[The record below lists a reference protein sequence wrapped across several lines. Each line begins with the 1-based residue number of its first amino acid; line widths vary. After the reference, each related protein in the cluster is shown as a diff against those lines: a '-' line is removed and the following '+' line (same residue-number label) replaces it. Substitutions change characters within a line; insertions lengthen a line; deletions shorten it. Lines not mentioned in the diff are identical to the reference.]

1 MARSPKKPAGSTS
14 GSAKPARRKKST
26 TKAKSTTSRR
36 KKTAAGASTKSASAT
51 KKARKAK
58 SPRARPRGPVTTKVR
73 TPRNWRRLFVREL
86 LFISFA
92 AGCGLMVTGSFLWS
106 RAQRDVSHYLAH
118 PPQTHPGMVY
128 SAPIQ
133 ARAGQQATLAH
144 VGEDLLAAGYER
156 VTTLNGPDQFE
167 VKDDTTITVW
177 NPDGLDGVVPGKHS
191 LHFTGDAISRVSPR
205 KRATFRPV
213 VLAAVGDTD
222 GRRTDVEM
230 SKLSKWMEPALL
242 SMEDSRFREHQGV
255 DIRGIARALVHNLM
269 GSGGV
274 HGGSTLT
281 QQLAKNL
288 FLNSE
293 RTLQRKIR
301 EAFFAASLEAN
312 LSKDELLELYLSE
325 VYLGQAGGVPI
336 HGVEQAARAW
346 FGISAE
352 RLNLSQSATIA
363 GIISAPNRYSPT
375 RHPERATERR
385 DMVLKRMVD
394 EQHISAEEAQAVVT
408 TPLKVAGVLPG
419 ATRRAPWAVDVA
431 VDQAE
436 SKLGPG
442 GLFSSGH
449 RVFTSLQPLLQRS
462 AEQAVAQGLAELD
475 LAYPKAAG
483 AEAALVAVRVN
494 DGAIVAIVGGRD
506 YASSAFNRA
515 THGWR
520 QAGSTVKPLTLVTA
534 FENDNSLSPIS
545 RLVDEPISRQFNDK
559 NWQPQNYDGEFVGDI
574 TVRQAIEASR
584 NIPAILLAE
593 QVGSE
598 NLYDFYRQA
607 GLSKA
612 TQLPSASLGSFR
624 TNAVEMAGAY
634 TLFAGGGTIYRPQI
648 LTRIE
653 DRREDLLADFP
664 AKRHALA
671 SNRATA
677 LATHVLEGVMTN
689 GTGARS
695 AIYGVNKPA
704 AGKTGTTDDYR
715 DAWFV
720 GSTPE
725 LAIAVWVGKD
735 RGTLGLSGSRAA
747 LPIWS
752 RFAVASGTL
761 GAAFPRP
768 EGLETASVCQESGM
782 LAREACEHT
791 YEELFREGNGPSSH
805 AKCDHHQGPLAEI
818 TRVFSNLFGRSK
830 KKGAEA
836 DQGEVA
842 N

>member
-1 MARSPKKPAGSTS
+1 
-14 GSAKPARRKKST
+14 
-26 TKAKSTTSRR
+26 
-36 KKTAAGASTKSASAT
+36 
-51 KKARKAK
+51 
-58 SPRARPRGPVTTKVR
+58 
-73 TPRNWRRLFVREL
+73 
-86 LFISFA
+86 
-92 AGCGLMVTGSFLWS
+92 MVTGAFLWS

-128 SAPIQ
+128 SAPIEV
-133 ARAGQQATLAH
+133 RVGQQATLAH
-144 VGEDLLAAGYER
+144 VAEDLLAAGYER
-156 VTTLNGPDQFE
+156 VTMLSGPDQFQVSE
-167 VKDDTTITVW
+167 HSKITVW
-177 NPDGLDGVVPGKHS
+177 NPEGLPGVDAGEHR
-191 LHFTGDAISRVSPR
+191 LRFTGDTISGVSP
-205 KRATFRPV
+205 KNRATFRPS
-213 VLAAVGDTD
+213 VLAAVGDTQ
-222 GRRTDVEM
+222 GRRTDVEI

-255 DIRGIARALVHNLM
+255 DIRGVARALAHNLM
-269 GSGGV
+269 GSGSL

-312 LSKDELLELYLSE
+312 LSKDDLLEIYLSE

-336 HGVEQAARAW
+336 HGVEQASRAW
-346 FGISAE
+346 FGVSAE
-352 RLNLSQSATIA
+352 RLSLSQSATIA

-375 RHPERATERR
+375 RHPARATERR
-385 DMVLKRMVD
+385 DMVLTRMVD
-394 EQHISAEEAQAVVT
+394 ERYISTDEAQAVMG
-408 TPLKVAGVLPG
+408 TPIKVAGVLPG
-419 ATRRAPWAVDVA
+419 ASRRAPWAVDTA

-436 SKLGPG
+436 AELGPG

-483 AEAALVAVRVN
+483 AQAALVAVRIS
-494 DGAIVAIVGGRD
+494 DGAIVAIVGGRN
-506 YASSAFNRA
+506 YANSAFNRA
-515 THGWR
+515 THAWR
-520 QAGSTVKPLTLVTA
+520 QAGSTVKPLTLVAA
-534 FENDNSLSPIS
+534 FENDQSLSPIS
-545 RLVDEPISRQFNDK
+545 RLVDEPISRSISDDI
-559 NWQPQNYDGEFVGDI
+559 WQPQNYDGKFVGEI
-574 TVRQAIEASR
+574 TVRKAIEASR

-593 QVGSE
+593 QVGKE
-598 NLYDFYRQA
+598 DLHDFYRQA

-612 TQLPSASLGSFR
+612 TPLPSAALGSFR
-624 TNAVEMAGAY
+624 TNVVEMAGAY
-634 TLFAGGGTIYRPQI
+634 TIFAGGGTIARPQL

-653 DRREDLLADFP
+653 DRNQDLLADFP
-664 AKRHALA
+664 AKKHAIA
-671 SNRATA
+671 STRATA
-677 LATHVLEGVMTN
+677 MATHVLQGVMTN

-695 AIYGVNKPA
+695 KVYGVTKAA

-747 LPIWS
+747 LPVWS
-752 RFAVASGTL
+752 RFAVSSGTL
-761 GAAFPRP
+761 GPDFLRP
-768 EGLETASVCQESGM
+768 EGLETALVCQESGM
-782 LAREACEHT
+782 LAREGCEQT
-791 YEELFREGNGPSSH
+791 YEELFRENSVSFDH
-805 AKCDHHQGPLAEI
+805 KKCDRHEPPLTEL

-830 KKGAEA
+830 KKRSDRDHE
-836 DQGEVA
+836 EVA